1 MNLFE
6 ALIFT
11 VCIMGVT
18 LPLLI
23 QFVETDREITR
34 EEEERKAR
42 TKYRTELNYWKDAA
56 LKSRTEITVICGGN
70 ETFSLENRR

>member
-11 VCIMGVT
+11 MCIMGVT

-34 EEEERKAR
+34 EEEERKAQE
-42 TKYRTELNYWKDAA
+42 KYRTELKYWKDAA
-56 LKSRTEITVICGGN
+56 LKSRTVIKVMDG
-70 ETFSLENRR
+70 ESFSLENRR